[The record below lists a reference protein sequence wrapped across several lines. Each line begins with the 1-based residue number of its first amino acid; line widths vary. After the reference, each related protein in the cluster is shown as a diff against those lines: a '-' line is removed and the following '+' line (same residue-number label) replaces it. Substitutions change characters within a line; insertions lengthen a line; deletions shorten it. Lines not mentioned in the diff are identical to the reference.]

1 MSISFNKTRQSAFFV
16 GNLKMKKRTAYFLFV
31 CLAAVTF
38 GLASTLP
45 DTYFDYDFDKFFKPD
60 DPLTEYFETHRNTF
74 GTDNDFVLVGVV
86 SKSGVFNPAFTEKLE
101 ALTNAL
107 EKVPHVLAVTSPVN
121 VTVPVREPLTGAVF
135 NKPLLTGNPA
145 LDSARVMAD
154 PSLVNNLF
162 SKDTTAVSVVIQTR
176 ERLSKERCD
185 ELAAG
190 IEAALSPFDFDGV
203 HVAGRAIGQVVYIN
217 KIQREFGMFMG
228 IAVLFVILLL
238 YLMFKSF
245 RGVVLPLVTVL
256 LAVVWSIGIMNLAG
270 SGIGILLNMLP
281 PVIFVVGMSD
291 AVHLYARYIE
301 ELSRGAGRDEA
312 IRQMVFD
319 TGIATLLT
327 SITTAI
333 GFASLYFTGI
343 PALREFGLLTAAGV
357 LAAFVIAITMMP
369 AWLALTAPPEKTLRH
384 KANRVWAPILERFFR
399 KVLRKRNTLIGT
411 YVVLGAFFA
420 LSASQ
425 LGLDNYLL
433 EDLRPREKLR
443 QDFTFFDENFSGVR
457 PFEAGLKLRNDSLT
471 FADAEMVRQIS
482 RLNAYLENTYG
493 AAALTSPAEVVKTL
507 HRSAKGGRNE
517 HYEVP
522 DDPREMKAA
531 LREFK
536 RLEKAGKLRP
546 IIDSTGTYA
555 RIFGRAPDLGGREF
569 TERNEALRDFV
580 RAEGLDRDFD
590 IEITG
595 TGTLIDCTN
604 QNLVYSLA
612 KGLGTAFILI
622 SVIMGLMFKSLRMV
636 AVALVPN
643 VLPLL
648 AVGAVMYW
656 TGIDLKLS
664 TSIIFTIAFGIA
676 VDDTIHLLSRYKF
689 ELLKGVGSR
698 EALRRSYVYTGKALV
713 ITGIILFGG
722 FFSLCFSSF
731 QSTFYI
737 GLLVTMTLVFALV
750 FDLSLLPAL
759 ISYLPDREGS
769 GVDFLSEKTDSSPEE
784 PEPEREAEIPRQ
796 TEGRRE

>member
-1 MSISFNKTRQSAFFV
+1 
-16 GNLKMKKRTAYFLFV
+16 MKKRTAYFLFL

-45 DTYFDYDFDKFFKPD
+45 DTYFDYDFDKFFRPD
-60 DPLTEYFETHRNTF
+60 DPLTEYFENHRNTF

-86 SKSGVFNPAFTEKLE
+86 SRNGVFNQAFTEKLE
-101 ALTNAL
+101 ALTDAL
-107 EKVPHVLAVTSPVN
+107 EKVPHVIAVTSPVN
-121 VTVPVREPLTGAVF
+121 VTLPVREPLTGAVF
-135 NKPLLTGNPA
+135 NKPLLTGNYA
-145 LDSARVMAD
+145 LDSARVTAD

-162 SKDTTAVSVVIQTR
+162 SKDTTAVSLVIQTR
-176 ERLSKERCD
+176 ERLSKTRCD

-190 IEAALSPFDFDGV
+190 IEAALAPFDFDGV

-217 KIQREFGMFMG
+217 KIQREFGMFMA
-228 IAVLFVILLL
+228 IAVLFVTLLL
-238 YLMFKSF
+238 YVMFKSF
-245 RGVVLPLVTVL
+245 RGIVLPLVTVL

-291 AVHLYARYIE
+291 AVHLYARYLE
-301 ELSRGAGRDEA
+301 ELSRGASRDEA
-312 IRQMVFD
+312 IRKMVFD

-327 SITTAI
+327 SVTPAI

-357 LAAFVIAITMMP
+357 LAAFAIAITMMP
-369 AWLALTAPPEKTLRH
+369 AWLALTSPPEKTLRR
-384 KANRVWAPILERFFR
+384 KANRVWAPVLERLFR
-399 KVLRKRNTLIGT
+399 KVLKRRNALIGT
-411 YVVLGAFFA
+411 YMVLGTFFA
-420 LSASQ
+420 LSATR
-425 LGLDNYLL
+425 LDLDNYLL
-433 EDLRPREKLR
+433 EDLRPGEKLR
-443 QDFTFFDENFSGVR
+443 KDFTFFDRYFAGVR
-457 PFEAGLKLRNDSLT
+457 PFEAGLKLKNDTLT
-471 FADAEMVRQIS
+471 FVDAEIIAQID
-482 RLNAYLENTYG
+482 RLNTYLETTYG
-493 AAALTSPAEVVKTL
+493 ASALTSPAEVIKSL

-517 HYEVP
+517 YYTLP
-522 DDPREMKAA
+522 DRPRETEAA
-531 LREFK
+531 LREFQ
-536 RLEKAGKLRP
+536 RLKKAGKLRLL
-546 IIDSTGTYA
+546 IDSTGTYA

-569 TERNEALRDFV
+569 TERNEALRAFAA
-580 RAEGLDRDFD
+580 AEGLDRDFD
-590 IEITG
+590 IEVTG
-595 TGTLIDCTN
+595 TGTLIDRTN

-648 AVGAVMYW
+648 AVGAVMFW

-689 ELLKGVGSR
+689 ELLKGAGNR
-698 EALRRSYVYTGKALV
+698 EALRRSYVYTGKALI

-759 ISYLPDREGS
+759 LSYLPDEEGS
-769 GVDFLSEKTDSSPEE
+769 GVDLLSEKTDGREE
-784 PEPEREAEIPRQ
+784 EGETRGKSQVPRQ
-796 TEGRRE
+796 AEG